1 MMSDLSVVIPAYNE
15 AETIEACLTS
25 VTEQETD
32 LDVEIIV
39 CDDASTDGTRQLLAE
54 LTHRHANLVVLRNSY
69 NRGILDTT
77 QRLLRSSQGDAV
89 LRIDADCQLQA
100 GSLQASYRY
109 LQKHDILYG
118 RVDVANTD
126 KLHPAACQYGKETGS
141 GSWYGA
147 ACVGFSRAIL
157 DETDCFKGI
166 RQNLE
171 REVMNRA
178 EQANWS
184 VVKTDEVAVSSEFPV
199 SITEWLPRKFDSG
212 RVYVRECADSPD
224 EFEWSE
230 MRGPAFWTCVFASGL
245 AFWSLPILPTS
256 FYMILQ
262 IRPGMR
268 VGSIAGKGYMA
279 TSYPY
284 YKVVSGIARTLGVYT
299 ELPLLAKTV
308 WRKYA

>member
-1 MMSDLSVVIPAYNE
+1 MTDLSVVIPAYNE

-39 CDDASTDGTRQLLAE
+39 CDDGSTDGTRELLAE
-54 LTHRHANLVVLRNSY
+54 LTHRHPNLVVLRNSY

-77 QRLLRSSQGDAV
+77 QRLLRVSQGDAV

-100 GSLQASYRY
+100 ESLQSCYQQ
-109 LQKHDILYG
+109 LQDADILYG

-141 GSWYGA
+141 GTWYGA
-147 ACVGFSRAIL
+147 ACVGFSRDIL
-157 DETDCFKGI
+157 DETDCFQGL

-224 EFEWSE
+224 EFEWRE
-230 MRGPAFWTCVFASGL
+230 LRGPAFWTCVFASGL
-245 AFWSLPILPTS
+245 AFWLLPVL
-256 FYMILQ
+256 FAWVYMILQ
-262 IRPGMR
+262 VGPASR
-268 VGSIAGKGYMA
+268 VGKIAGKRYVAGL
-279 TSYPY
+279 YPY
-284 YKVVSGIARTLGVYT
+284 YKVAGGITRTLGVYT
-299 ELPLLAKTV
+299 ELPLLLKTV